1 MKSLLYALVDEERT
15 AEQLRSQLLAVGVSR
30 RAIQL
35 LRLPAAEGA
44 HVGGFGDGGA
54 HMHDQERDHVGGFGD
69 SGAHMHDQERDH
81 AGGFG
86 DSGAHMHG
94 QERDHVGSFAAHL
107 HADDV
112 LRELAKGGVAQGEA
126 EASVARMQHGATL
139 VLAWAEAEQ
148 REQVAAI
155 LRAIGM

>member
-15 AEQLRSQLLAVGVSR
+15 AEQLRSQLLAAGVGR

-44 HVGGFGDGGA
+44 HVGGFGD
-54 HMHDQERDHVGGFGD
+54 
-69 SGAHMHDQERDH
+69 SGAHMHGQERDH

-86 DSGAHMHG
+86 DSGAHTHG

-112 LRELAKGGVAQGEA
+112 LRELAKGGVAQSEA
-126 EASVARMQHGATL
+126 EASVASMQHGATL
-139 VLAWAEAEQ
+139 VLAWAETEQ